1 MNRRPPWTS
10 SMIAMALLACG
21 ESSARAAPVDEQE
34 QRRMEWAR
42 QQAVSRIFSIEE
54 MRQYLRSAG
63 DDEARAQECL
73 PQLDELTREAGGSRA
88 LQLVDMYLRQRN
100 APRPSEV
107 IYQEYQD
114 GKLTYEVTAPR
125 ADLVR
130 AVGMRQAQ
138 CFMPLVEF
146 PEAPRPPAKPRS
158 KSGQRRA
165 HARRGR

>member
-1 MNRRPPWTS
+1 MLGLAMLLVGTGAECVSAKPP
-10 SMIAMALLACG
+10 I
-21 ESSARAAPVDEQE
+21 DEQE
-34 QRRMEWAR
+34 RRRMKWASDR
-42 QQAVSRIFSIEE
+42 AVSRIFSIEE

-63 DDEARAQECL
+63 DDEAKAEEHL
-73 PQLDELTREAGGSRA
+73 PQLDELTRQAGSSRA
-88 LQLVDMYLRQRN
+88 MQLVDMQLRHMKKK
-100 APRPSEV
+100 APNEV
-107 IYQEYQD
+107 IYQEYKD
-114 GKLTYEVTAPR
+114 GKVTYEVTAPR

>member
-1 MNRRPPWTS
+1 MSRRPPWTS

-21 ESSARAAPVDEQE
+21 ESV
-34 QRRMEWAR
+34 
-42 QQAVSRIFSIEE
+42 
-54 MRQYLRSAG
+54 
-63 DDEARAQECL
+63 ARAQEPPMNSPEPGQPESCGVVIESG
-73 PQLDELTREAGGSRA
+73 PP
-88 LQLVDMYLRQRN
+88 V
-100 APRPSEV
+100 PSEV
-107 IYQEYQD
+107 IYQEYTD

-138 CFMPLVEF
+138 CFMPLVAF

>member
-1 MNRRPPWTS
+1 MIRRPPWTS
-10 SMIAMALLACG
+10 SVIAMALLACG
-21 ESSARAAPVDEQE
+21 ESVARAAPLDEQE
-34 QRRMEWAR
+34 QKRMEWAR
-42 QQAVSRIFSIEE
+42 QQALSRIFSIEE

-63 DDEARAQECL
+63 DDELKAEECL
-73 PQLDELTREAGGSRA
+73 PQLDELTRQAGSSRA
-88 LQLVDMYLRQRN
+88 LQLVDMQLRHMKKQ
-100 APRPSEV
+100 PSEV

-138 CFMPLVEF
+138 CFMPLVAF
-146 PEAPRPPAKPRS
+146 PEAPRQPAKPRS

-165 HARRGR
+165 HARWGR